1 MRFSKL
7 LIPTL
12 KEAPKDAVLP
22 SHIYLVRGGFI
33 YQVASGIYDFLP
45 LGKKVLD
52 KVRAIIKEELDNVG
66 CQEVQL
72 GFVTPAEL
80 WKRSGRY
87 EKYGSELLRFEDRK
101 GNEFVLGPTHEE
113 MMVELAKQFINS
125 YKQLPMNLYQINL
138 KFRDEARPRFG
149 LMRGRE
155 FIMKDG
161 YSFHADREDM
171 VREFELME
179 ATYRKIFTRMGLDF
193 RVVEAD
199 SGAIGGEGSKEFM
212 VLADSGED
220 TIVVCE
226 GCDYAANIE
235 AAKRKQPTAP
245 AEAPE
250 ADLNRFHTPDVKTIE
265 DLAKFFYVDPYY
277 LVKTV
282 AKKALYDEGKS
293 EIVLFFL
300 RGSDELQ
307 EVKAANSVGA
317 NELADVTE
325 EELEAAGL
333 VPGFMGPI
341 ELIRNAGV
349 VEGAPPFHEER
360 AHPNLTM
367 VFDTGLEGAK
377 NMICGANEKDYHIV
391 GADLGVLKEL
401 KFADLAQTQEGDV
414 CTKCGGRLTY
424 TKGIE
429 VGHIFQLGTRYSEP
443 LKAEFLDQN
452 GKSRPFVM
460 GTYGIGVSRL
470 LAAVIEQHHDEKG
483 SIWPLSVAPFE
494 VVVVVGNVKDDAQ
507 REAGE
512 KIYKALKEK
521 GIDVLLDDRAERFG
535 FKMKDFELIG
545 FPYAVVVGKKLS
557 DGQVELIERTS
568 LQKEVVALDHVVGK
582 IAEKVK

>member
-33 YQVASGIYDFLP
+33 YQVASGVYDFLP
-45 LGKKVLD
+45 LGKRVLD
-52 KVRAIIKEELDNVG
+52 KVRNIIKEELDSAG

-80 WKRSGRY
+80 WKKSGRY
-87 EKYGSELLRFEDRK
+87 EKYGAELLRFEDRK
-101 GNEFVLGPTHEE
+101 ANEFVLGPTHEE
-113 MMVELAKQFINS
+113 MMVELAKQFVSS

-161 YSFHADREDM
+161 YSFHADHEDM
-171 VREFELME
+171 VREFNLME
-179 ATYRKIFTRMGLDF
+179 ATYRKIFQRMGLDF

-235 AAKRKQPTAP
+235 AAKRKMPEAPT
-245 AEAPE
+245 EAPE
-250 ADLNRFHTPDVKTIE
+250 ALLNRFHTPNIKTIE
-265 DLAKFFYVDPYY
+265 ELSKFFSVDPYY
-277 LVKTV
+277 LIKAV

-307 EVKAANSVGA
+307 EVKATNSVGA
-317 NELADVTE
+317 NELVDATE
-325 EELEAAGL
+325 EELEAVGL

-341 ELIRNAGV
+341 ELMRKAEV
-349 VEGAPPFHEER
+349 VEAESPFYEEK

-367 VFDTGLEGAK
+367 VFDESLKDATH
-377 NMICGANEKDYHIV
+377 MICGANEKDYHIV
-391 GADLGVLKEL
+391 GVSLCGLQDL
-401 KFADLAQTQEGDV
+401 KFADLAQTQEGD
-414 CTKCGGRLTY
+414 CCIQCGGKLTY

-452 GKSRPFVM
+452 GKSKPFVM

-470 LAAVIEQHHDEKG
+470 LAAVIEQNHDEKG
-483 SIWPLSVAPFE
+483 AIWPVNVAPFE
-494 VVVVVGNVKDDAQ
+494 VVVVIGNAKNEAQ
-507 REAGE
+507 REAAE
-512 KIYKALKEK
+512 KIYNELKAK
-521 GIDVLLDDRAERFG
+521 GVDVLLDDRPERFG

-545 FPYAVVVGKKLS
+545 FPYAVVVGKKLT
-557 DGQVELIERTS
+557 DGHVELIERAT
-568 LQKEVVALDHVVGK
+568 LERQEIALSDIAEIV
-582 IAEKVK
+582 AEKVQ